1 MAYIGILLSR
11 CRKKTHVV
19 SEVLGLKNEKNLAK
33 ANKNITVC
41 QGKPLGCIYYKDCGA
56 D

>member
-11 CRKKTHVV
+11 CRKITHVV
-19 SEVLGLKNEKNLAK
+19 SEILGYQFEKSFAK

>member
-1 MAYIGILLSR
+1 MAYIVILLSPR
-11 CRKKTHVV
+11 NITNTCR
-19 SEVLGLKNEKNLAK
+19 EWDFGINIEKNLAK

-41 QGKPLGCIYYKDCGA
+41 QGKPLECPYYKDCGA